1 MKYVCNPINIDY
13 RYQFNM
19 DQRNGGILQICREA
33 ADPSMIMFKGKYYI
47 FASMNL
53 KVWVSEDMVNWES
66 YFLPDN
72 LPLYDYA
79 PDVRVI
85 GDYVYFSASKK
96 GEVCD
101 FYRTKDVI
109 NGPYEKIPG
118 TFEFWDPNIFADDD
132 GRIYFYWG
140 CDSMKPIYGVELDPE
155 TLHQIGEPVEL
166 ISGDPYVKGFERVGE
181 NNSTLPASDEEIE
194 AGFRHFLS
202 SQGMDPDNPPAQ
214 MRGYESA
221 IKGMFAKKPFIE
233 GAWMTKHNG
242 KYYLQYACPGTQYN
256 TYSDG
261 YYESD
266 SPLGPFTLG
275 ANAPYSYSPG
285 GFMPG
290 AGHGSTMEDANG
302 NWWHTSTMRISK
314 NHDFERRV
322 GIWPAGFDADG
333 ELVCNQRYATWPME
347 ITGGKQDIWA
357 NPKWYL
363 LNYGKDATASSV
375 AGDNVAT
382 NVCDENCQTWWKA
395 DTKEAGQ
402 WVMVDL
408 GEAMDVRA
416 VQINF
421 GDDKID
427 LAEAPGEIRPGTQA
441 RFIDD
446 TVYKTRWIL
455 EASTDGENFSVVED
469 KSQVETDLPHDLVV
483 RENGISARYIKL
495 TVLEVPYN
503 QPATISGIRV
513 FGKGN
518 GQAPEAAKFTA
529 VRQDNKIDMDVKMEA
544 QGATGYNILWGE
556 SPEKLYHSWMTYE
569 NSQKVSALVADREY
583 YVRVDSF
590 NENGITEGEVIK
602 LQ

>member
-1 MKYVCNPINIDY
+1 MNYVCNPLNIDY
-13 RYQFNM
+13 RYQFNV

-53 KVWVSEDMVNWES
+53 KVWVSEDMVKWDS

-96 GEVCD
+96 GEICD

-155 TLHQIGEPVEL
+155 TLHQIGEPKEL
-166 ISGDPYVKGFERVGE
+166 IFGDPHKKGFERVGE
-181 NNSTLPASDEEIE
+181 NNSTLPASDEEVE
-194 AGFRHFLS
+194 AAFRHFLS
-202 SQGMDPDNPPAQ
+202 SQGADPENPPAQ
-214 MRGYESA
+214 LKAYESA
-221 IKGMFAKKPFIE
+221 IKGMFANRPFIE

-256 TYSDG
+256 TYADG

-275 ANAPYSYSPG
+275 ANAPYSFSPG
-285 GFMPG
+285 GYMPG
-290 AGHGSTMEDANG
+290 AGHGSTMEDKHG
-302 NWWHTSTMRISK
+302 NLWHTATMRISK

-363 LNYGKDATASSV
+363 LNYGKEATASSV
-375 AGDNVAT
+375 AGENVAT

-421 GDDKID
+421 GDDKLD
-427 LAEAPGEIRPGTQA
+427 LTEAPGEIRPGTQA

-446 TVYKTRWIL
+446 TVYKTRWTL
-455 EASTDGENFSVVED
+455 EASTDGENFTVVED
-469 KSQVETDLPHDLVV
+469 KSQVDTDLPHDLVV
-483 RENGISARYIKL
+483 REDGISARYIKL
-495 TVLEVPYN
+495 TVQEVPYN

-518 GQAPEAAKFTA
+518 GEAPEAAKFTA

-544 QGATGYNILWGE
+544 QGAVGYNILWGE

>member
-1 MKYVCNPINIDY
+1 MNYVCNPLNIDY
-13 RYQFNM
+13 RYQFNV

-53 KVWVSEDMVNWES
+53 KVWVSEDMVKWDS

-96 GEVCD
+96 GEICD

-155 TLHQIGEPVEL
+155 TLHQIGEPKEL
-166 ISGDPYVKGFERVGE
+166 IFGDPHKKGFERVGE
-181 NNSTLPASDEEIE
+181 NNSTLPASDEEVE
-194 AGFRHFLS
+194 AAFRHFLF
-202 SQGMDPDNPPAQ
+202 SQGADPENPPAQ
-214 MRGYESA
+214 LKAYESA
-221 IKGMFAKKPFIE
+221 IKGMFANRPFIE

-256 TYSDG
+256 TYADG

-275 ANAPYSYSPG
+275 ANAPYSFSPG
-285 GFMPG
+285 GYMPG
-290 AGHGSTMEDANG
+290 AGHGSTMEDKHG
-302 NWWHTSTMRISK
+302 NLWHTATMRISK

-347 ITGGKQDIWA
+347 VTGDKQDIWA

-363 LNYGKDATASSV
+363 LNYGKKATASTE
-375 AGDNVAT
+375 AGENIAA

-408 GEAMDVRA
+408 GESMDVRA
-416 VQINF
+416 IQVDF

-427 LAEAPGEIRPGTQA
+427 LTEAPGEIRPGTQA

-455 EASTDGENFSVVED
+455 EASIDGENFTVVED
-469 KSQVETDLPHDLVV
+469 KSQADTDLPHDFVV
-483 RENGISARYIKL
+483 REDGISARYIRL

-503 QPATISGIRV
+503 QPATVSGFRI

-518 GQAPEAAKFTA
+518 GEAPKAVKFSA
-529 VRQDNKIDMDVKMEA
+529 VRQDNKIDMEVKMEGE
-544 QGATGYNILWGE
+544 GATGYNILWGE
-556 SPEKLYHSWMTYE
+556 SPEKLYHSWMTYD
-569 NSQKVSALVADREY
+569 NNQRVSALVADREY
-583 YVRVDSF
+583 FVRVDSF
-590 NENGITEGEVIK
+590 NENGSTEGEVIK